1 MSFAKVMLI
10 GNLGR
15 DPEVRY
21 TPSGAMNVNFSIAT
35 NRRWRDSSGQD
46 QEKTTWFRITA
57 WGRLAETMVT
67 LNERGALVKGR
78 QVYVEGRIELNEFT
92 GNDGQQRSSLEV
104 TANEFQLL
112 GNRSD
117 FQGGVQG
124 GGNQDA
130 GFSGGQSGQGGYGGG
145 NYGGSNYGNQGSD
158 FNQDEGSENLNDVPF

>member
-1 MSFAKVMLI
+1 MSFAKVILI

-46 QEKTTWFRITA
+46 QEKTTWFRVTA

-92 GNDGQQRSSLEV
+92 GNDGQQRTSLEV

-117 FQGGVQG
+117 SQG
-124 GGNQDA
+124 GGYGGGGQDA
-130 GFSGGQSGQGGYGGG
+130 GAGGGQGGYGGG
-145 NYGGSNYGNQGSD
+145 GYGGSNYGNQGGDYS
-158 FNQDEGSENLNDVPF
+158 QDDNRESLNDVPF

>member
-1 MSFAKVMLI
+1 MSLAKVMLI
-10 GNLGR
+10 GNLGQ

-21 TPSGAMNVNFSIAT
+21 TPSGAMNVRFSIAT

-46 QEKTTWFRITA
+46 QEKTTWFRVTA

-67 LNERGALVKGR
+67 LNERGALGKGR

-117 FQGGVQG
+117 FPG
-124 GGNQDA
+124 GGQGA
-130 GFSGGQSGQGGYGGG
+130 GTPGAQGGQGGYGGG
-145 NYGGSNYGNQGSD
+145 SYGGSNYGNQGGD
-158 FNQDEGSENLNDVPF
+158 FSQDEGPDSLNDVPF

>member
-1 MSFAKVMLI
+1 MSLAKAIII

-21 TPSGAMNVNFSIAT
+21 TPSGAMNVSFSIAS

-46 QEKTTWFRITA
+46 QEKTTWFRVTA

-92 GNDGQQRSSLEV
+92 GNDGQQRASLEG

-112 GNRSD
+112 GNRGD
-117 FQGGVQG
+117 APGGGQGNYGGNQG
-124 GGNQDA
+124 GG
-130 GFSGGQSGQGGYGGG
+130 FGGNQGGYGGG
-145 NYGGSNYGNQGSD
+145 NYGGSNYGNQGGNFD
-158 FNQDEGSENLNDVPF
+158 DEGSESLNDVPF